1 MKLDSGHTTNYT
13 TLLKRFNNRDNT
25 AFGEVYILLYNELH
39 HFTSRLYRETEI
51 AAGDV
56 IHDTFV
62 YIWEH
67 STQRFEGIENLKAY
81 LFTSIKNR
89 FRNYIVH
96 QKSVEKFQYENS
108 DFISDVVE
116 SETLSIINQA
126 INLLPQECAKVFR
139 LHIDGWQVKDIA
151 EKLGKS
157 ESTVYAQKQE
167 AISMLKKKLPK
178 HLYTFLSIYF

>member
-1 MKLDSGHTTNYT
+1 MKLYTRHTGDFSL
-13 TLLKRFNNRDNT
+13 LLKKFNNRESL
-25 AFGEVYILLYNELH
+25 AFGEVYTLLYDELYY
-39 HFTSRLYRETEI
+39 FTSRLYHETEI
-51 AAGDV
+51 MADDV

-67 STQRFEGIENLKAY
+67 STQRFEGLENLKAY

-89 FRNYIVH
+89 FHNYIVH
-96 QKSVEKFQYENS
+96 QKIVKKFQYENGE
-108 DFISDVVE
+108 FISDVVE

-126 INLLPQECAKVFR
+126 IGLLPQECAKVFK

-151 EKLGKS
+151 KELGKS

-167 AISMLKKKLPK
+167 AISTLKRKLPK
-178 HLYTFLSIYF
+178 NIYLLLSIYF